1 MASNGNNDKGER
13 IDNIL
18 NAAGILVLGAKPRPD
33 EILPAL
39 ERLGSLLIGADP
51 LIVEM
56 CRQAAVATFKL
67 GHYCDAP
74 SRMVDAA
81 LKATPKRED
90 ETEYVTYG
98 TTQGGAVII
107 DIVQR
112 GRNLEWVT
120 ARPGS
125 GRVRIVETVSERVKW
140 PRHTL
145 PWAIPSVEQV
155 QKAIDLGA
163 RSPFEELVFLFK
175 RLAVLPEPQT
185 TYADLL
191 AAWVLGT
198 YRLDEF
204 SYFPELLL
212 EGPPERGKT
221 RIGKAVIFTAFRG
234 MATPSPTPAVI
245 FRQRARHRI
254 GLFLDVADLP
264 GLLYRNPDINDL
276 LLHSSEVGGMVSR
289 VTHPDAPPPEQIEN
303 FAVYGPTILATNEA
317 IKDES
322 ALASRC
328 IRIPMPEAGGE
339 KVPDA
344 LGQDARVALA
354 MRAQCVAWAAQAV
367 ADGKALPQ
375 GWREFKGRLNDLWMP
390 LLRVLKDVCP
400 EAMPELI
407 KLVRAGAEVQKKEVS
422 GTKEARVAVA
432 MWELH
437 EFVKDRK
444 LANVIVVEHI
454 NKTASAGEEITS
466 QQVGYAR
473 RSLGLHG
480 TKGGA
485 RGTAYIDWPGDAVVK
500 ELHDRYSTS

>member
-1 MASNGNNDKGER
+1 MMADEKNNKDER
-13 IDNIL
+13 IQSIL
-18 NAAGILVLGAKPRPD
+18 LAAGVLTLGAGPQPD
-33 EILPAL
+33 AVLRTL

-56 CRQAAVATFKL
+56 CRQAAITTFKL
-67 GHYCDAP
+67 GDYAEAP
-74 SRMVDAA
+74 ARLVDAA

-98 TTQGGAVII
+98 RTQGGAVII

-125 GRVRIVETVSERVKW
+125 GRVRIVETVPERVKW

-145 PWAIPSVEQV
+145 PWAIPSVKEV

-175 RLAVLPEPQT
+175 RLAVLPEPQS

-191 AAWVLGT
+191 AAWVLAT

-254 GLFLDVADLP
+254 GLFLDVTDLP
-264 GLLYRNPDINDL
+264 GLLYRHPDINDL
-276 LLHSSEVGGMVSR
+276 LLHSYEVGGMVSR

-303 FAVYGPTILATNEA
+303 FAVYGPTILATNKTL
-317 IKDES
+317 KDDS

-328 IRIPMPEAGGE
+328 IKITMPEAGGA

-354 MRAQCVAWAAQAV
+354 IRAQCVAWAAQAV
-367 ADGKALPQ
+367 ADGKTLPQ
-375 GWREFKGRLNDLWMP
+375 GWREFKGRLNDVWMP
-390 LLRVLKDVCP
+390 LLRVLKVVCP

-437 EFVKDRK
+437 ESVKGLQ
-444 LANVIVVEHI
+444 LANAIVVEHI
-454 NKTASAGEEITS
+454 NKTASEGEEITS

-480 TKGGA
+480 RKGGA
-485 RGTAYIDWPGDAVVK
+485 RGTAYIDWPGDDVVK
-500 ELHDRYSTS
+500 KLYDRYST